1 MQLLEKERAEN
12 EAREA
17 ALAASMQDS
26 KKKLLDDL
34 AKEDAKREAAVKD
47 IQKLKDKEKAELMN
61 NLHSGNYYITR
72 NYKAK
77 NCSFFSLAK
86 NPKH

>member
-1 MQLLEKERAEN
+1 MQLLEKERAEA

-17 ALAASMQDS
+17 VLAASVQDS

-47 IQKLKDKEKAELMN
+47 IQKLKDMEKSELLN
-61 NLHSGNYYITR
+61 SLHSGMSFEVLPFPRI
-72 NYKAK
+72 K
-77 NCSFFSLAK
+77 NL
-86 NPKH
+86 